1 MFGNNGGGKSDFG
14 GGGFGGGGFSA
25 SQGGDGE
32 KEQRKFRF
40 INITPITCQ
49 NMDELVHEDSKFTLG
64 GAEVSQVTLVGNI
77 YQCEKTQTCN
87 TYKLDDTTGS
97 VTIKHWRSVENEEEG
112 MMEEDDGNVFE
123 EGKEVKVFGQIR
135 SFQKVYTLNALKI
148 RPVEDMN
155 EITVHM
161 LECIKY
167 KLMRQKKASGNMN
180 GASNGG
186 NAAMYNSNT
195 GGGNLKMNGSSNDMG
210 MDSVQHQVWQMIEN
224 YSAQSSEGVAVDDI
238 RSTLKGLSMP
248 QIRKAVEFLSNE
260 GHIYSTVDDNHYKS
274 TSH

>member
-1 MFGNNGGGKSDFG
+1 MFGNNGKSDFG
-14 GGGFGGGGFSA
+14 GGGFGGGGFTS
-25 SQGGDGE
+25 SQGADGE

-49 NMDELVHEDSKFTLG
+49 NMEELAHEDSKFTLG

-77 YQCEKTQTCN
+77 YHCEKTQTCN

-97 VTIKHWRSVENEEEG
+97 VTIKHWRSVENDEEG
-112 MMEEDDGNVFE
+112 MMEEDDSNMFE

-135 SFQKVYTLNALKI
+135 SFQKNFTLNALKI

-167 KLMRQKKASGNMN
+167 KLMRQKKASGDMN
-180 GASNGG
+180 GHSARNG
-186 NAAMYNSNT
+186 AMFNS
-195 GGGNLKMNGSSNDMG
+195 GGGGGGLKMNASSNDMG

-224 YSAQSSEGVAVDDI
+224 CSAQSSEGVAVDDI
-238 RSTLKGLSMP
+238 RSTLKGLNMP

-274 TSH
+274 TSCN

>member
-1 MFGNNGGGKSDFG
+1 MFGNNGRSEFG

-40 INITPITCQ
+40 VNITPITCQ
-49 NMDELVHEDSKFTLG
+49 NMEELVHEDSRFTLG

-97 VTIKHWRSVENEEEG
+97 VTIKHWRSVDNDDENQMEEEEG
-112 MMEEDDGNVFE
+112 SAFE

-135 SFQKVYTLNALKI
+135 SFQKVFTLNALKI
-148 RPVEDMN
+148 RPVEDAN

-167 KLMRQKKASGNMN
+167 KLMRQKKASGSMN
-180 GASNGG
+180 GHGASNSSMFSNRGG
-186 NAAMYNSNT
+186 E
-195 GGGNLKMNGSSNDMG
+195 NLKMNGSMDGSNG
-210 MDSVQHQVWQMIEN
+210 MDAVQNQVWQMIEN
-224 YSAQSSEGVAVDDI
+224 CSASSSEGISVDDI